1 MLRNPMI
8 NALSQVESILDVTI
22 SLPLPLQRA
31 FYVEEGAGRH
41 IRHILDHLLALREG
55 MESGILDYNRRNR
68 ESIIER
74 DPQAATQQLQEL
86 RAWLEQQGKFE
97 GSIEIISEAD
107 VGSTVNI
114 EMPSTVQ
121 REVLYI
127 INHTIHHAAH
137 IKLMGKHM
145 GIEFPEHIG
154 LAPAT
159 ATYFRRGGP
168 ACAPSA

>member
-8 NALSQVESILDVTI
+8 NALSQVEDILNVTA
-22 SLPLPLQRA
+22 SLSSSVQSV
-31 FYVEEGAGRH
+31 FYVEAGAGRH
-41 IRHILDHLLALREG
+41 VRHILDHLLALREG

-74 DPQAATQQLQEL
+74 DLQAATQQLQEL

-107 VGSTVNI
+107 VGNTVNI

-137 IKLMGKHM
+137 IKLLGKHM
-145 GIEFPEHIG
+145 DIQFPEHIG

-159 ATYFRRGGP
+159 ATYFRHGGP
-168 ACAPSA
+168 TCAPSA